1 MAPAKT
7 LKKTHAYESIFGST
21 LRFDLY
27 VAKAGNFVI
36 ENNIWMIEIWTP
48 LRNESVFS
56 SKNRLARWTMAKTNG
71 DELKIVVV
79 SGPPSDGR
87 FSERESTFDYLMEF

>member
-1 MAPAKT
+1 MTPAKT
-7 LKKTHAYESIFGST
+7 LKKTHTYETIFGST
-21 LRFDLY
+21 LRLDLY

-36 ENNIWMIEIWTP
+36 ENYIWMIEIWTP

-56 SKNRLARWTMAKTNG
+56 SKNRLTRWSMAKTNG

-79 SGPPSDGR
+79 SGPPSNSR
-87 FSERESTFDYLMEF
+87 FSECESAFDNLMEF